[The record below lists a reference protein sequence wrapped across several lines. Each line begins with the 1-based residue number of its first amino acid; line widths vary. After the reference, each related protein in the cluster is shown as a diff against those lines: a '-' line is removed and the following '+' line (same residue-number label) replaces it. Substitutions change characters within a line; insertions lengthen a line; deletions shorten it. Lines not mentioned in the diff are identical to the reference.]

1 MRAFVLILLA
11 CTGKPEPTDSAATDD
26 SGGDSSAHT
35 GETAAPDTAPDTS
48 DPCYDAPTVTY
59 ANFGRGFM
67 TVACQGCHAST
78 AADRY
83 DAPEGVSF
91 DDVDQCW
98 EWSDRILVRA
108 TGDDPGMPPQG
119 GVTEDERQLLYW
131 WLTCAEP
138 GT

>member
-1 MRAFVLILLA
+1 MRAFLLILLA
-11 CTGKPEPTDSAATDD
+11 CTGKPEPTDSAATD
-26 SGGDSSAHT
+26 SGGDSAAHT

-48 DPCYDAPTVTY
+48 DPCYGAPTVTY
-59 ANFGRGFM
+59 ANFGRAFM
-67 TVACQGCHAST
+67 TGACQACHAST

-83 DAPEGVSF
+83 DAPASVTF

-98 EWSDRILVRA
+98 DWADRILARA

-119 GVTEDERQLLYW
+119 GVTEDDRQLLYW